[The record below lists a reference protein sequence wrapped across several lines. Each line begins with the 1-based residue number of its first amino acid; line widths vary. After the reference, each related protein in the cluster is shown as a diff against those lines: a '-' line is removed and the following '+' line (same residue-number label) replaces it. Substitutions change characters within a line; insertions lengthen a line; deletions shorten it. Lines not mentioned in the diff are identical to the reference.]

1 MPRCSASSG
10 CFWLQIV
17 SACFGVVQMVFEF
30 FWIVLGCPG
39 CLRLFRLFWA
49 ALGCVWLF
57 GVVWCCVRMFFDL
70 FMLFQVVWNC
80 SGC

>member
-39 CLRLFRLFWA
+39 CLRLFRLVWA
-49 ALGCVWLF
+49 ALICVGCL
-57 GVVWCCVRMFFDL
+57 
-70 FMLFQVVWNC
+70 
-80 SGC
+80 GCLVLRSDVL